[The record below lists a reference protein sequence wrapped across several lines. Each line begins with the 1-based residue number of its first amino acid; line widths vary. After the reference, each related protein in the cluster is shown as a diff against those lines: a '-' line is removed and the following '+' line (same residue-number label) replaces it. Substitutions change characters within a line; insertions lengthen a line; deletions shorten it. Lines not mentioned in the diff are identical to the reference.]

1 LSSWDSCCSL
11 ATFGIGWGLPW
22 TLPIVAV
29 VGLIVALAL
38 DVDPIHDIGLFV
50 FEGAWVALGI
60 ALIRRRGTAV
70 VRF

>member
-1 LSSWDSCCSL
+1 M
-11 ATFGIGWGLPW
+11 
-22 TLPIVAV
+22 
-29 VGLIVALAL
+29 

-60 ALIRRRGTAV
+60 ALIRRRATAL